1 MAIQV
6 KKVIAYEVNG
16 QLIPQKEV
24 AEILVRK
31 LVLEEIFAEELKHN
45 RTFVEVPEVI
55 ANKWG
60 EINRRVAA
68 AFAGT

>member
-16 QLIPQKEV
+16 QLIPQKEI

-45 RTFVEVPEVI
+45 RSFVEVPEVI